1 MDDDFF
7 EWWSWYLTD
16 EEMRLEEEERR
27 KQLDALL
34 SPTPMD
40 DYEAAKKKWEDNSN
54 VDRFIKE
61 TREFLDKLDKE
72 KQAECLRGGTGRCV

>member
-1 MDDDFF
+1 MDDDDFF
-7 EWWSWYLTD
+7 EWWNWYLTD
-16 EEMRLEEEERR
+16 EEMRLEEEARR

-40 DYEAAKKKWEDNSN
+40 DYEVAKKKWEDNSN

-72 KQAECLRGGTGRCV
+72 K

>member
-16 EEMRLEEEERR
+16 EEMRREEEERR

-34 SPTPMD
+34 SPTPKD
-40 DYEAAKKKWEDNSN
+40 DYEAAKKKWKDNSN
-54 VDRFIKE
+54 VD
-61 TREFLDKLDKE
+61 
-72 KQAECLRGGTGRCV
+72 

>member
-1 MDDDFF
+1 MDDDFY
-7 EWWSWYLTD
+7 EWWGWYLTD
-16 EEMRLEEEERR
+16 EEMRLEEEARR
-27 KQLDALL
+27 KQLDDLL

-40 DYEAAKKKWEDNSN
+40 DYEVAKKKWEDNSN

-72 KQAECLRGGTGRCV
+72 K

>member
-1 MDDDFF
+1 MDDDFY
-7 EWWSWYLTD
+7 EWWGWYLTD
-16 EEMRLEEEERR
+16 EEMRLEEEERK

-34 SPTPMD
+34 SPTPMG

-72 KQAECLRGGTGRCV
+72 K

>member
-7 EWWSWYLTD
+7 EWWGWYLTD
-16 EEMRLEEEERR
+16 EEMRLEEEARR

-72 KQAECLRGGTGRCV
+72 K

>member
-16 EEMRLEEEERR
+16 EEMRLEEEARK

-34 SPTPMD
+34 SPTSMD

-72 KQAECLRGGTGRCV
+72 K

>member
-16 EEMRLEEEERR
+16 EEMRLEEEARR
-27 KQLDALL
+27 KQLDDFL

-72 KQAECLRGGTGRCV
+72 K

>member
-1 MDDDFF
+1 MDDDFY
-7 EWWSWYLTD
+7 EWWGWYLTD
-16 EEMRLEEEERR
+16 EEMRLEEEERK

-34 SPTPMD
+34 SPTPKV

-72 KQAECLRGGTGRCV
+72 K

>member
-16 EEMRLEEEERR
+16 EEMRLEEEARK

-61 TREFLDKLDKE
+61 TREFLDKLGKE
-72 KQAECLRGGTGRCV
+72 K

>member
-1 MDDDFF
+1 MDDDFY
-7 EWWSWYLTD
+7 EWWGWYLTD
-16 EEMRLEEEERR
+16 EEMRLEEEERK

-61 TREFLDKLDKE
+61 TREFLDKLGKE
-72 KQAECLRGGTGRCV
+72 K

>member
-1 MDDDFF
+1 MDDDFS

-16 EEMRLEEEERR
+16 EEMRLEEEARK

-72 KQAECLRGGTGRCV
+72 K

>member
-16 EEMRLEEEERR
+16 EEMRLEEEERK

-34 SPTPMD
+34 SPTPMG
-40 DYEAAKKKWEDNSN
+40 DYEVAKKKWEDNSN

-72 KQAECLRGGTGRCV
+72 K

>member
-1 MDDDFF
+1 MDDDFY
-7 EWWSWYLTD
+7 EWWGWYLTD

-72 KQAECLRGGTGRCV
+72 K

>member
-7 EWWSWYLTD
+7 EWWEWYLTD
-16 EEMRLEEEERR
+16 EEMRLEEEERK

-72 KQAECLRGGTGRCV
+72 K

>member
-40 DYEAAKKKWEDNSN
+40 DYEAAKKRWEDNSN

-72 KQAECLRGGTGRCV
+72 K

>member
-16 EEMRLEEEERR
+16 EEMRLEEEARK

-34 SPTPMD
+34 SPTLMD

-72 KQAECLRGGTGRCV
+72 K

>member
-7 EWWSWYLTD
+7 EWWNWYLTD
-16 EEMRLEEEERR
+16 EEMRLEEEARR

-40 DYEAAKKKWEDNSN
+40 DYEVAKKKWEDNSN

-72 KQAECLRGGTGRCV
+72 K

>member
-7 EWWSWYLTD
+7 EWWNWYLTD
-16 EEMRLEEEERR
+16 EEMRLEEEARK

-34 SPTPMD
+34 SPTPKD

-72 KQAECLRGGTGRCV
+72 K

>member
-16 EEMRLEEEERR
+16 EEMRHEEEARK

-72 KQAECLRGGTGRCV
+72 K

>member
-1 MDDDFF
+1 MDDDFY
-7 EWWSWYLTD
+7 EWWNWYLTD
-16 EEMRLEEEERR
+16 EEMRLEEGARK

-40 DYEAAKKKWEDNSN
+40 DYEAAKKKWEDSSN

-72 KQAECLRGGTGRCV
+72 K

>member
-34 SPTPMD
+34 SPTPKD

-72 KQAECLRGGTGRCV
+72 K

>member
-1 MDDDFF
+1 MEDDFF

-16 EEMRLEEEERR
+16 EEMRLEEEARK

-72 KQAECLRGGTGRCV
+72 K

>member
-1 MDDDFF
+1 MNDDFF

-16 EEMRLEEEERR
+16 EEMRLEEEARK

-72 KQAECLRGGTGRCV
+72 K

>member
-16 EEMRLEEEERR
+16 EEMRLEEEARK

-34 SPTPMD
+34 SPTPKD
-40 DYEAAKKKWEDNSN
+40 DYEAAKKKWEDSSN

-72 KQAECLRGGTGRCV
+72 K

>member
-1 MDDDFF
+1 MDDDFY

-72 KQAECLRGGTGRCV
+72 K

>member
-1 MDDDFF
+1 MDDDDFF
-7 EWWSWYLTD
+7 EWWNWYLTD
-16 EEMRLEEEERR
+16 EEMRLEEEARK

-72 KQAECLRGGTGRCV
+72 K

>member
-1 MDDDFF
+1 MDDDFY
-7 EWWSWYLTD
+7 EWWGWYLTD
-16 EEMRLEEEERR
+16 EEMRLEEEERK

-34 SPTPMD
+34 TPTPMD

-72 KQAECLRGGTGRCV
+72 K

>member
-16 EEMRLEEEERR
+16 EEMRLEEEAR
-27 KQLDALL
+27 KKRLDDLL
-34 SPTPMD
+34 SPTSRD
-40 DYEAAKKKWEDNSN
+40 DYEVAKKKWEDNSN

-61 TREFLDKLDKE
+61 TREFLDKLYKE
-72 KQAECLRGGTGRCV
+72 K

>member
-16 EEMRLEEEERR
+16 EEMRLEEEARR
-27 KQLDALL
+27 KQLDAPL
-34 SPTPMD
+34 SPTPRD

-72 KQAECLRGGTGRCV
+72 K

>member
-7 EWWSWYLTD
+7 EWWNWYLTD
-16 EEMRLEEEERR
+16 EEMRLEEEAR
-27 KQLDALL
+27 KKRLNDLL
-34 SPTPMD
+34 SPTPTD

-72 KQAECLRGGTGRCV
+72 K

>member
-16 EEMRLEEEERR
+16 EEMRLEEEERK

-34 SPTPMD
+34 SHTPKD
-40 DYEAAKKKWEDNSN
+40 DYEEAKKKWEDNSN

-72 KQAECLRGGTGRCV
+72 K